1 MPQSEITIV
10 KTVAPTHFQ
19 KQMGR
24 GTWLGVWWLFFACLE
39 MISSRV
45 IVPTLPPQYFSILLR
60 RISEYFSIL
69 LNPPQDFSILLSST
83 FEYFSNSLHNLQASL
98 LISKRKKTA

>member
-45 IVPTLPPQYFSILLR
+45 IVPTLPSQY
-60 RISEYFSIL
+60 
-69 LNPPQDFSILLSST
+69 FSILLSST
-83 FEYFSNSLHNLQASL
+83 FEYFSDSFHDLQASL
-98 LISKRKKTA
+98 LISNRKETS